1 MHAHVLESGGMDG
14 GRGKGQRFPAITFEL
29 DIPLPPHQS
38 TVRQCS
44 LHYFYYAFCQSGSTQ
59 QFSFREGLVKN
70 CSVLM
75 RTTLCKYNRLK
86 EELAERLM
94 NNSLL
99 ECMTM

>member
-14 GRGKGQRFPAITFEL
+14 GKGKGQMFPVITFEL

-38 TVRQCS
+38 RLWQCS

-59 QFSFREGLVKN
+59 QLSFQEGLVTN
-70 CSVLM
+70 CSVLI
-75 RTTLCKYNRLK
+75 RTILCKYNRLK